1 LSRYRVGRHLR
12 SRLHLIWMMI
22 GLIMVIFLPF
32 ILGVGL
38 YIKSKLLLED
48 QSLVDLLFSSDWR
61 PLSGKF
67 GFLAFAVS
75 SVWVTVLSLLIA
87 GPICLLT
94 AIHLTQYAKGWVLR
108 IMHPVIDILAG
119 IPSVIFGVWGI
130 LVIVPFIS
138 KYLAPVFGVNT
149 SGYTILAGAIVLAVM
164 IIPFVLNILID
175 VFKTIPDELK
185 EASLSLGASQW
196 ETIKLVLLRKAFP
209 GIISALGLGISRA
222 FGETIAVLMVVGN
235 VNKIPTG
242 IFQPG
247 YPLPALI
254 ANNYGEMLSIPMY
267 DSALMLAALIL
278 FFVVLVFNFLSRIA
292 IVRLEKQTI

>member
-1 LSRYRVGRHLR
+1 MAGFIIGRRLR
-12 SRLHLIWMMI
+12 SKLHLIWMMI

-32 ILGVGL
+32 LLGVGL
-38 YIKSKLLLED
+38 YIKSTYLIKDQSMTDLLL
-48 QSLVDLLFSSDWR
+48 SSDWR

-67 GFLAFAVS
+67 GFLAFTIS

-94 AIHLTQYAKGWVLR
+94 AIHLTQYAKSWVLR

-138 KYLAPVFGVNT
+138 KYLAPVFGVET
-149 SGYTILAGAIVLAVM
+149 SGYSIMTGAIVLAVM

-196 ETIKLVLLRKAFP
+196 QTIKLVLLRKAFP
-209 GIISALGLGISRA
+209 GIVSALGLGISRA

-235 VNKIPTG
+235 VAKVPSG
-242 IFQPG
+242 VFQPG

-254 ANNYGEMLSIPMY
+254 ANNYGEMLSIPLY

-278 FFVVLVFNFLSRIA
+278 FFVVLIFNFLSRIA
-292 IVRLEKQTI
+292 IVRLEKQTS